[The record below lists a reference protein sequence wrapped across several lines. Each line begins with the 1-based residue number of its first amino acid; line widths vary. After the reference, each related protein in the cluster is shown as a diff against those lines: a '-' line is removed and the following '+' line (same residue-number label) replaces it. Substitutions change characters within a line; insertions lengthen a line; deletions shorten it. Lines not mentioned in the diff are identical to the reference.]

1 MKKFE
6 DYLADRYENYQI
18 QRKNKNISEDIAKK
32 ALTSKNKFDI
42 ITSKHGIKPFRWA
55 DYSSCKG
62 KLKRVGIFSLP
73 FFNSGN
79 FLS

>member
-32 ALTSKNKFDI
+32 ALASQLTSKNKFDI
-42 ITSKHGIKPFRWA
+42 ITSKHGIKPFR
-55 DYSSCKG
+55 
-62 KLKRVGIFSLP
+62 
-73 FFNSGN
+73 
-79 FLS
+79 

>member
-42 ITSKHGIKPFRWA
+42 ITSKHGIKPFR
-55 DYSSCKG
+55 
-62 KLKRVGIFSLP
+62 
-73 FFNSGN
+73 
-79 FLS
+79 